1 MMFIIHVM
9 NLRSIDLN
17 LLAVFDAIYTE
28 RSLTRAA
35 RKVPLS
41 QPAMS
46 NALRRLRESLEDPL
60 FTRTAQGMIPTPR
73 ARALA
78 EPVRQALDL
87 IQNGLR
93 RDAEFDFGS
102 SHRKFTVAAEDYGEA
117 VIMPRLMDWITH
129 VAPYIRLEIRPE
141 PGSSLGPQLK
151 DGLVDIALDY
161 FALKGN
167 EFEVQAVIDETLVT
181 MSRRDHPL
189 IGDTLGLDQFASIPH
204 LALTPRTRTTPVVD
218 RALAGVGLKRRIAA
232 QAPHF
237 LSMPLIVQNTNL
249 LCTLPKRMAHVY
261 ADVFRL
267 KVLKT
272 PVDLPAFPIY
282 LMWHRSMNDDPG
294 HQWLRTAII
303 ELCQRI

>member
-1 MMFIIHVM
+1 MSIIHGM

-35 RKVPLS
+35 RKLPLS

-46 NALRRLRESLEDPL
+46 NALRRLRESLNDPL
-60 FTRTAQGMIPTPR
+60 FTRTSQGMVPTPR
-73 ARALA
+73 ARELA

-93 RDAEFDFGS
+93 QEAEFNFGS
-102 SHRKFTVAAEDYGEA
+102 SHRKFTIAAEDYGEA
-117 VIMPRLMDWITH
+117 VIMPRLMDWISH
-129 VAPYIRLEIRPE
+129 VAPNIRLEIRPE
-141 PGSSLGPQLK
+141 PGSTLGPHLK
-151 DGLVDIALDY
+151 DGVVDIALDY
-161 FALKGN
+161 FGVKGS
-167 EFEVQAVIDETLVT
+167 EFEVTPVIDETLVT
-181 MSRRDHPL
+181 MSRRDHPVVADSL
-189 IGDTLGLDQFASIPH
+189 SLEQFASVPH

-218 RALAGVGLKRRIAA
+218 RALAAVGLKRRIAA

-267 KVLKT
+267 KILKT

-282 LMWHRSMNDDPG
+282 LMWHRSMSRDPG

-303 ELCQRI
+303 DLCQRI